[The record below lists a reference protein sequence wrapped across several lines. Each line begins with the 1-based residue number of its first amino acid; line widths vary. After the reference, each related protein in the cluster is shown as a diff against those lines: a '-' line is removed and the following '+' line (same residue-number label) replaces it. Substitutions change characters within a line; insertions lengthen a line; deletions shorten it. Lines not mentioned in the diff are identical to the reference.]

1 MTKTATTPT
10 TMAYAG
16 MFSSVSSSLKRSAA
30 CVEFDSDGVEEDV
43 VEADVVQEIVQDDV
57 VLDMSKDDV
66 EVLEVAD
73 WKEDHVEVLEVV
85 VVAVDVVVSTS
96 LTDMK
101 LRESLATE

>member
-16 MFSSVSSSLKRSAA
+16 MLSSVSSSLKRSAA
-30 CVEFDSDGVEEDV
+30 CVEFESDGVEEDV
-43 VEADVVQEIVQDDV
+43 VEADVVQDDV

-96 LTDMK
+96 LTGLK
-101 LRESLATE
+101 LREPLATA